1 MPTVVAFVVGLVF
14 GIGLI
19 VAGMTNPARI
29 VGFLD
34 IFGRW
39 DPSLAFVMIGAIPVA
54 FVGFRIAGSRAAPLV
69 ADAFHMPTATAVD
82 WRLAGGAAIFGVGWG
97 LGGFCPGPAITA
109 IGFGLVQPLIFVA
122 AMLAGMALVRYG
134 LPPLQSPTPR
144 PA

>member
-1 MPTVVAFVVGLVF
+1 MPIITAFVVGLVF

-19 VAGMTNPARI
+19 ISGMTNPARI
-29 VGFLD
+29 IGFLD

-54 FVGFRIAGSRAAPLV
+54 FVGFRLAGARAAPV
-69 ADAFHMPTATAVD
+69 VEAAFHLPTATAID
-82 WRLAGGAAIFGVGWG
+82 WRLAGGSAIFGVGWG

-109 IGFGLVQPLIFVA
+109 IGFGLTQPLIFVV